1 MKKMMLISA
10 IISAFMLLMPLAV
23 LGQVEKPETDVV
35 ETVAAVKE
43 EKETKD
49 IFRVYDK
56 TSKKTTEIVAEDYIF
71 GVVAAE
77 MPALYETEALK
88 AQAVAAYTYACYK
101 RELNKKADYDIT
113 SDFSTDQSFKT
124 EEKAR
129 EDWGVNAEEY
139 VQKIKSVIKSVSGKC
154 MYYEN
159 KPIFA
164 AYHAVSSGKTY
175 SAKDVWGK
183 EIEYLKSVESN
194 GDKESKKYSAVLEFS
209 EKELDEKLLSLVSKK
224 KNKEIL
230 GDIKAKKSGLVE
242 SVKVYGNDIAGSEIR
257 SVLDLPS
264 SNFKFEKRKEKY
276 IFNCLGYGHGVGMSQ
291 HGANFM
297 AKQGYN
303 YKQILSHYYSDIT
316 IK

>member
-1 MKKMMLISA
+1 MKKMMLISV

-23 LGQVEKPETDVV
+23 LGQVKKTET
-35 ETVAAVKE
+35 TVAQTVAPIE
-43 EKETKD
+43 EKAESSD
-49 IFRVYDK
+49 VFRVLDK
-56 TSKKTTEIVAEDYIF
+56 TTNKITKMTADDYIF
-71 GVVAAE
+71 GVVVAE

-101 RELNKKADYDIT
+101 RELNEKSDYDIT
-113 SDFSTDQSFKT
+113 TDFSTDQSFKT

-129 EDWGVNAEEY
+129 EGWGENGEEY
-139 VQKIKSVIKSVSGKC
+139 VQKIKSVVKSVSGKC
-154 MYYEN
+154 MYYKN

-183 EIEYLKSVESN
+183 EIEYLKSVDSS
-194 GDKESKKYSAVLEFS
+194 GDKEAKKYEATLEFT
-209 EKELDEKLLSLVSKK
+209 KEELEEKLSDFGSKK
-224 KNKEIL
+224 KTKEII
-230 GDIKAKKSGLVE
+230 GDIKAKKNGLVE
-242 SVKVYGNDIAGSEIR
+242 SVTIYGSKISGSQIR
-257 SVLDLPS
+257 TALALPS
-264 SNFKFEKRKEKY
+264 SNFEIEEKDKKY

-291 HGANFM
+291 HGANYM

-303 YKQILSHYYSDIT
+303 YKQILCHYYSGIA

>member
-10 IISAFMLLMPLAV
+10 IISAVMLLMPLAV
-23 LGQVEKPETDVV
+23 LGQVEKPKTEAIET
-35 ETVAAVKE
+35 AAPIKE
-43 EKETKD
+43 KNKNKD

-56 TSKKTTEIVAEDYIF
+56 ATNKTTEMAADEYIF
-71 GVVAAE
+71 GVIAAE
-77 MPALYETEALK
+77 MPALYETQALK

-113 SDFSTDQSFKT
+113 TDFSTDQSYKT

-129 EDWGVNAEEY
+129 EDWGDNAEEY

-183 EIEYLKSVESN
+183 EIEYLKSVESK
-194 GDKESKKYSAVLEFS
+194 GDMESKKYEAVLEFS
-209 EKELDEKLLSLVSKK
+209 EEELEEKLLSLVSKK

-242 SVKVYGNDIAGSEIR
+242 SIKVYGNDVSGSEIR
-257 SVLDLPS
+257 SALGLPS
-264 SNFKFEKRKEKY
+264 SNFKIEKKDGKY

-291 HGANFM
+291 HGANYM

-303 YKQILSHYYSDIT
+303 YKQILCHYYKGIT